1 MYQYSARSHF
11 KRGVCRFPRNGFSK
25 MFNNIPADGTI
36 ISGSF
41 INHPKANPNPERLH
55 KDPDTDMEEI
65 GVVEETKETITEEK
79 IDDGLG

>member
-1 MYQYSARSHF
+1 
-11 KRGVCRFPRNGFSK
+11 

-41 INHPKANPNPERLH
+41 INHPSNANPERLQ

-79 IDDGLG
+79 IEDGLG

>member
-1 MYQYSARSHF
+1 
-11 KRGVCRFPRNGFSK
+11 

-41 INHPKANPNPERLH
+41 INHPKANPNPERLQ

-79 IDDGLG
+79 IEDGVGK